1 MGVRKLHVSDRRC
14 QHQRQGYKGSSKRRV
29 CSKHGGKGRERS
41 SYSGRGSCTVSKHK
55 QRCCKPQWLITG
67 ASSGSRHA
75 TGHEPDELWCPHSD
89 AGQQH
94 RADGSSS
101 GIDPEAHCF
110 LDSTLYQ
117 ALRGESPR
125 NDGDCDSS
133 SSASGLSSVSGL
145 SAEAECVFDSGLDEV
160 APPESSS
167 ESSPPAFQLE
177 GMAARSERTAGGAQY
192 PKASRGSTTTELPS
206 SVPASGAAGRLT
218 ACSAGAACSAA
229 GQPAVGQA
237 VLPGLPVQAAS
248 VLPEASSARL
258 LVRFHPD
265 AEAS

>member
-1 MGVRKLHVSDRRC
+1 MSLTDDASISD
-14 QHQRQGYKGSSKRRV
+14 KGTKAVASEGSAPNMA
-29 CSKHGGKGRERS
+29 GKAGSAAATLAGAAAQSASTSRDAAS
-41 SYSGRGSCTVSKHK
+41 LSGSLLEPHLARAMPLDMSQT
-55 QRCCKPQWLITG
+55 
-67 ASSGSRHA
+67 SSGVL
-75 TGHEPDELWCPHSD
+75 TVML
-89 AGQQH
+89 GQQH

-110 LDSTLYQ
+110 LVSTLYQ